1 MSGIRITPLRAALAV
16 ITVAAL
22 GTGAWLATRG
32 RADRQTPEELRRQ
45 IADLEA
51 ERVALRQRLEEL
63 IVKDPRLQ
71 GMPDT
76 PVRVAVPTS
85 LAGDLIAR
93 VLTGVTDQVT
103 LELRNLRVRK
113 RGTVRR
119 VITLG
124 DYDLRVTVD
133 RVVGTLRTGTP
144 SVTFGGNE
152 VALAMPLS
160 VVAGTGTATITFAW
174 DGRNISGAVCGDMTV
189 TQVVT
194 GTVRPRTYPVSA
206 RLRLTSTATEIMAQ
220 PQFPTI
226 RVNLG
231 VVPAEASWQAAQKI
245 LDDRRGLCGFVLD
258 RVDIMGLVKRLV
270 DRGFNVRLP
279 TERVKAVALPVAI
292 EPTMTVRGAPV
303 ALGINVG
310 GLAITE
316 HAIWLG
322 AHVSVAVGGEA
333 VAKRALSEGARAT
346 SAKRKKAPAKKG
358 AAPPK
363 TQGRRPLQ

>member
-1 MSGIRITPLRAALAV
+1 MSGLRITPLRVALAV
-16 ITVAAL
+16 LTVAAIATGVWVSRL
-22 GTGAWLATRG
+22 GRT
-32 RADRQTPEELRRQ
+32 DRQTPEALRRQ

-51 ERVALRQRLEEL
+51 ERVTLRQRLEEL

-85 LAGDLIAR
+85 LAGDLIQR
-93 VLTGVTDQVT
+93 VLVGVADQVT

-124 DYDLRVTVD
+124 DYDLRVNID
-133 RVVGTLRTGTP
+133 RVVGTLSAGTP
-144 SVTFGGNE
+144 KITFGGNE
-152 VALAMPLS
+152 VGLAMPLD
-160 VVAGTGTATITFAW
+160 VVAGTGSATITFDW
-174 DGRNISGAVCGDMTV
+174 DGRNVSGAVCGDMTV
-189 TQVVT
+189 TQVVN
-194 GTVRPRTYPVSA
+194 GAVRPRSYPVAA
-206 RLRLTSTATEIMAQ
+206 RLRLTATATEIMAQ

-226 RVNLG
+226 RLNLG
-231 VVPAEASWQAAQKI
+231 VVPSDASWAAAQKI
-245 LDDRRGLCGFVLD
+245 LDDKRGLCGFVLD
-258 RVDIMGLVKRLV
+258 RVDIMGMVKRLV

-279 TERVKAVALPVAI
+279 TERVKAVAMPVGI

-303 ALGINVG
+303 ALGITVG

-333 VAKRALSEGARAT
+333 IARRALAEGARA
-346 SAKRKKAPAKKG
+346 APAGKKRPAKK
-358 AAPPK
+358 AAPVPPAK
-363 TQGRRPLQ
+363 TRRQ